1 MDERKIRVLISKIGL
16 DGHDRGAKAV
26 TALLREGGMEVVY
39 LGAYQTS
46 ESIIQSAIQEDV
58 DVVGLSCLCGE
69 HLKHAPELA
78 QKLKEAQLNDVL
90 FILGGVVPWEDI
102 PALKENGVDAVF
114 PAGSLM
120 DSIVDYLKE
129 HARRRG

>member
-1 MDERKIRVLISKIGL
+1 MEDRKIRVLVTKIGL

-39 LGAYQTS
+39 LGAYQTA
-46 ESIIQSAIQEDV
+46 ESIVQSAIQEDV

-69 HLKHAPELA
+69 HLRHAPELA
-78 QKLKEAQLNDVL
+78 RQLKEAELQDVL
-90 FILGGVVPWEDI
+90 FIVGGVVPWEDI
-102 PALKENGVDAVF
+102 PFLKENGIDAVF

-120 DSIVDYLKE
+120 EPIVDYLKE
-129 HARRRG
+129 HARRRV

>member
-1 MDERKIRVLISKIGL
+1 MEDRKIRVLISKIGL

-39 LGAYQTS
+39 LGAYQTA
-46 ESIIQSAIQEDV
+46 ESIVQSAIQEDV

-69 HLKHAPELA
+69 HLRHAPELA
-78 QKLKEAQLNDVL
+78 RLLREAQLQDVL
-90 FILGGVVPWEDI
+90 FIVGGVVPWEDI
-102 PALKENGVDAVF
+102 PFLKESGIDAVF

-120 DSIVDYLKE
+120 DPIVDYLKE
-129 HARRRG
+129 HARRRA

>member
-1 MDERKIRVLISKIGL
+1 MGERKIRVLITKIGL

-46 ESIIQSAIQEDV
+46 ESIVQAAMQEDV

-78 QKLKEAQLNDVL
+78 QKLKEAKLSDVL
-90 FILGGVVPWEDI
+90 FVVGGVVPWEDI
-102 PALKENGVDAVF
+102 PVLKENGVDAVF

-120 DSIVDYLKE
+120 DPIVDYLKE
-129 HARRRG
+129 NARHRN

>member
-58 DVVGLSCLCGE
+58 DVVGLSCLCG
-69 HLKHAPELA
+69 
-78 QKLKEAQLNDVL
+78 
-90 FILGGVVPWEDI
+90 
-102 PALKENGVDAVF
+102 
-114 PAGSLM
+114 
-120 DSIVDYLKE
+120 
-129 HARRRG
+129 